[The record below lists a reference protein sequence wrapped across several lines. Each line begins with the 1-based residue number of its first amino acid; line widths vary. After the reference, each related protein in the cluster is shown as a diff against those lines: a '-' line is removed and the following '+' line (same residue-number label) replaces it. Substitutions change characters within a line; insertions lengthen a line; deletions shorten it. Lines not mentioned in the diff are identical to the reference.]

1 MEHRGCA
8 KWPDLVHMFLM
19 DCGLDYEIDVQYWE
33 SIEEKVHCQKAL
45 IVERLKMVVVP
56 HWHECSLEHDELH
69 DLDLLIIVFCVDRD
83 FWNLLL

>member
-1 MEHRGCA
+1 
-8 KWPDLVHMFLM
+8 MFLM

-56 HWHECSLEHDELH
+56 HWHECPLEHDELH
-69 DLDLLIIVFCVDRD
+69 DLDLLILVFCVDRD

>member
-33 SIEEKVHCQKAL
+33 SIEEKVHCQKVL

-56 HWHECSLEHDELH
+56 QCPLGHDELH
-69 DLDLLIIVFCVDRD
+69 DLDLF
-83 FWNLLL
+83 